1 MKGIIWWLIKR
12 KWKSSMGKT
21 YKRDKTDVEERKKK
35 QQQRDNERKKKQ
47 SDRQPSREE

>member
-1 MKGIIWWLIKR
+1 MTNMER
-12 KWKSSMGKT
+12 KKISSMGKT
-21 YKRDKTDVEERKKK
+21 YKRDKTDVDERKKK